1 LAQLFVAQQKPKL
14 FAPYLLKT
22 TTSAKTIQTLQLTT
36 TTVETRKKIRKS
48 VDSCAENN
56 DDVKRKRKQ
65 RWNLWKR
72 RQPLNLIVW

>member
-36 TTVETRKKIRKS
+36 TTVETRKKNLEKALTA
-48 VDSCAENN
+48 V
-56 DDVKRKRKQ
+56 Q
-65 RWNLWKR
+65 R
-72 RQPLNLIVW
+72 PMTT